1 MIKWYEVNITSKTHS
16 MKDKI
21 KPNYRKIYSDIIEI
35 KFHDKKMDFNHLLK
49 ENMTVLEVMELD
61 RVLFGKNEDQDTE
74 MFNQSH
80 RSYDKN
86 TILKILNYQKEYNL
100 NNSQLSNQFK
110 ISRTTITKWKRLM
123 NFT

>member
-1 MIKWYEVNITSKTHS
+1 
-16 MKDKI
+16 MKDEI

-35 KFHDKKMDFNHLLK
+35 NFHHKKMDFNHLLK